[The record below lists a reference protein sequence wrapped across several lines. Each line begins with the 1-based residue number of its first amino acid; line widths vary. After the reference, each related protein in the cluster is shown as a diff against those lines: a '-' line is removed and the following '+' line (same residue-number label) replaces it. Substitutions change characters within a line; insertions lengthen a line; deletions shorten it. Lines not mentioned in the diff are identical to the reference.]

1 MELGH
6 TAPDKIPVNTQYV
19 VCQVK
24 NRTIFRL
31 IGWLN
36 VDSETEGDPSD
47 EVGGQSMGLR
57 CRWRGWPDS

>member
-1 MELGH
+1 LGH
-6 TAPDKIPVNTQYV
+6 TAPDKISVNTQYV

-47 EVGGQSMGLR
+47 EVGGRLLLWVGNRPVDML
-57 CRWRGWPDS
+57 